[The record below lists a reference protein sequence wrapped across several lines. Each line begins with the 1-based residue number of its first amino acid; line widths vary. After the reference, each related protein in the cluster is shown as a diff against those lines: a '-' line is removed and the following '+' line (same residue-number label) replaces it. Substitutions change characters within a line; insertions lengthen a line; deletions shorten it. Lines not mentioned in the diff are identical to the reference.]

1 MNNIRAIRDEDDYNW
16 ALAEIEQYFDNEPE
30 PGTEASERFD
40 VLASLIEAYE
50 TMNWPIEPADPI
62 EAIKY
67 RMEAAG
73 YTQHD
78 LAEILGS
85 KSRAS
90 EILNRKRFLTMEM
103 AYKLNSEWKIP
114 AESLLRP
121 YHLAHDDEVKEPKRK
136 SA

>member
-1 MNNIRAIRDEDDYNW
+1 MKNIRAIRDEDDYNW

-40 VLASLIEAYE
+40 VASLIEAYE
-50 TMNWPIEPADPI
+50 TMNWPIERADPI

-85 KSRAS
+85 SPVLQRN
-90 EILNRKRFLTMEM
+90 L
-103 AYKLNSEWKIP
+103 
-114 AESLLRP
+114 
-121 YHLAHDDEVKEPKRK
+121 
-136 SA
+136 